1 MQTRVGPLFKRQS
14 IMASVVALLVG
25 GLVLLSWAFDI
36 PVLGRLHSGL
46 ITMKANTAA
55 CFILSATALLLF
67 CKEQGS
73 KSARFLAYV
82 FAVTAAGVGALTLT
96 EIVTHLDFH
105 IDQLLVTDRTVLATT
120 FPPGRMSPGTA
131 SNFVYLGVALTLL
144 GMKRAFGLMQSLVL
158 LIVLY
163 SVF

>member
-82 FAVTAAGVGALTLT
+82 FAVTAAGSGPRRGHIICSGAFAVAAVTAAGVISGPLRLAGRGPLRAPRPRWPAPVGAWRCRAG
-96 EIVTHLDFH
+96 DGSSW
-105 IDQLLVTDRTVLATT
+105 A
-120 FPPGRMSPGTA
+120 GRA
-131 SNFVYLGVALTLL
+131 S
-144 GMKRAFGLMQSLVL
+144 R
-158 LIVLY
+158 
-163 SVF
+163 